1 MNQGRL
7 EYRLGE
13 IEKLR
18 SAKKLAKLH
27 FACQG
32 RGEHCL
38 YNRTFFTMKTRNPR
52 IWIHLMFLALQARS
66 ESALSSRDS
75 SVSSLKNCWDILKCE
90 NKTFLTLVT
99 SAFPCTKDQD
109 ALLNELR
116 HSGFFDVFEAT
127 SGSGMTQWGCFLC
140 NHPERAVGFL
150 QDSQP
155 VIEGQ
160 LKEKKG
166 RWRLFRRWRT
176 RYFTLSGAHL
186 SYKGSKD
193 DKDMIP
199 IEVNQIRSVK
209 VSRGARNIPKAFE
222 IFTGDQSLILKP
234 KGGKNAEEWVQ
245 CLSIVVAHSQSREI
259 PAKSNSLP
267 ARGISLRTAV

>member
-1 MNQGRL
+1 
-7 EYRLGE
+7 
-13 IEKLR
+13 
-18 SAKKLAKLH
+18 
-27 FACQG
+27 
-32 RGEHCL
+32 
-38 YNRTFFTMKTRNPR
+38 
-52 IWIHLMFLALQARS
+52 
-66 ESALSSRDS
+66 
-75 SVSSLKNCWDILKCE
+75 
-90 NKTFLTLVT
+90 
-99 SAFPCTKDQD
+99 
-109 ALLNELR
+109 
-116 HSGFFDVFEAT
+116 
-127 SGSGMTQWGCFLC
+127 
-140 NHPERAVGFL
+140 VGFL

-166 RWRLFRRWRT
+166 RWKIFRRWRT

-193 DKDMIP
+193 DKDMTP

-234 KGGKNAEEWVQ
+234 KDGKNAEEWVQ
-245 CLSIVVAHSQSREI
+245 CLSIVVAHSHSREI

-267 ARGISLRTAV
+267 ARGASLRTAV